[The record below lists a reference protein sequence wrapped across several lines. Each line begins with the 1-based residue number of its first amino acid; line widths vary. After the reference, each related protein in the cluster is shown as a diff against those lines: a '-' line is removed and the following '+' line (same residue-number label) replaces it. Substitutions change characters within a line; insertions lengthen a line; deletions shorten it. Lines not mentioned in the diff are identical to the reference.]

1 MPDWW
6 QTLPSSLFPEMIP
19 AASRTDIPFLALQL
33 RRRFWL
39 YNHYTICKN
48 TLLPCSTK
56 SGICI
61 LRPFPACVLAQ
72 LPACEPLLSQFPA
85 DKRPAFALLLCPP
98 SRFCAFADITH
109 TEALPNLQ
117 PEEPR
122 IFRQI
127 RTGTAAAYLAH
138 TVDIAV
144 WNVML
149 CQITYAVF
157 LHPISKSFFCLFNI
171 V

>member
-1 MPDWW
+1 MKYILLF
-6 QTLPSSLFPEMIP
+6 LPISPFFSFYLFITFSLTVQVNCYIIIIQYVKTRCFHAVLNPES
-19 AASRTDIPFLALQL
+19 AFSDL
-33 RRRFWL
+33 
-39 YNHYTICKN
+39 
-48 TLLPCSTK
+48 S
-56 SGICI
+56 
-61 LRPFPACVLAQ
+61 
-72 LPACEPLLSQFPA
+72 LPASPRSCLPANHCFHSFLLTIA
-85 DKRPAFALLLCPP
+85 PAFALLLCPP
-98 SRFCAFADITH
+98 SRFCAFADITY

-149 CQITYAVF
+149 CQITYAGF
-157 LHPISKSFFCLFNI
+157 LHPISKSIFLP

>member
-6 QTLPSSLFPEMIP
+6 QTLPSSPFPEMIP

-48 TLLPCSTK
+48 TRLPCRTK

-61 LRPFPACVLAQ
+61 PWPFPACVSAQ
-72 LPACEPLLSQFPA
+72 LPACEPLFSQFSA

-98 SRFCAFADITH
+98 SRFRASADITH
-109 TEALPNLQ
+109 TEALLNLQ

-149 CQITYAVF
+149 CQITYAGF